1 MATDGRAQG
10 VDVTFNPERLWRIV
24 DGGKGGGKADV
35 AMEIAEMFVLTA
47 APIAQREPAP
57 DLFNIVVP
65 FRNSSLYPLTP
76 RFPAIVGFYPYARRL
91 LSVVVLL
98 TALSGV
104 AYADARSD
112 AKAQVEFGI
121 AVAQRG
127 LWKEAIYRWERATQI
142 DPTYAAGFNNLAVAY
157 EHEGMLDKAAEA
169 YERALKLEPNNALV
183 RQNFELFKE
192 IHDRTTQSQTP

>member
-1 MATDGRAQG
+1 
-10 VDVTFNPERLWRIV
+10 VPRL
-24 DGGKGGGKADV
+24 
-35 AMEIAEMFVLTA
+35 
-47 APIAQREPAP
+47 
-57 DLFNIVVP
+57 
-65 FRNSSLYPLTP
+65 
-76 RFPAIVGFYPYARRL
+76 L

-98 TALSGV
+98 TLSGI
-104 AYADARSD
+104 ASADARGD

-121 AVAQRG
+121 SVAQRG

-169 YERALKLEPNNALV
+169 YERALKLEPNNTLV

-192 IHDRTTQSQTP
+192 IHDRTNQPSTP